1 MRLPQNLIAPAAF
14 VLAAGLSVLAAFWAS
29 AAIEQRTASAVKS
42 LMTQEGLSWVQVETT
57 GLQVRLAGT
66 APTEALRFRAM
77 NLTATLVDSGRIRDL
92 MDVIPAR
99 AIEAPRFSVELL
111 RNDDGISLIGLV
123 PSVEGEVALADE
135 VASIAAGAQIA
146 DMLTKAE
153 FPPPQ
158 GWDTAVDYGLK
169 ALRML
174 PRSKISIEA
183 GRVTITAIS
192 GSEDEKRRYESQLA
206 SARPD
211 GIIVALDISAPRP
224 VLTPFTLRFLKDER
238 GARFDACSADTE
250 AARSRITT
258 AAVAAGMTG
267 KAECVIGLGVPTPR
281 WAEAA
286 ALGIAAVN
294 DLGSGSITFSDA
306 DVTLLATVETPQA
319 TFDRVVGELQ
329 TALPDV
335 FSLKA
340 TLPEKPK
347 DAAAEGPAEF
357 TANLSPDGQIQLR
370 GRLTDVTFRDAV
382 ASYAKAQ
389 FGAGAVYTA
398 TRLDPELPDGW
409 PVRVLA
415 GLEAMS
421 ELTEGSLIV
430 RPDMVE
436 VTGVTASPAAQ
447 ATITRTLSDKLGQG
461 QAFTV
466 NVRYDEALDP
476 TADLPTPQEC
486 VATLNAALA
495 KKKITFAPGSAEIE
509 SDARDTM
516 EALADELR
524 RCPDI
529 AMEIAGHTD
538 SQGGEQSNLAL
549 SQARAE
555 AVLLGL
561 QGRRVLVGALTAKGY
576 GETRPIADNATE
588 AGREANR
595 RIEFTLLT
603 TADATAAAPAAEGA
617 TAAPDGS
624 IDPGAAAS
632 SSAGNDDPGT
642 GDGDPTATE
651 DPGTGDGDPTATEDP
666 GTGDGDPTATE
677 DTGTGDGDPAA
688 TEDTGTGDGDPAAT
702 EAASTAAAGAP
713 SASPTD
719 ATTPAP
725 EEPFVSSAP
734 AEQTRRPERRPAS
747 N

>member
-14 VLAAGLSVLAAFWAS
+14 VLAAGLAVLAAFWAS

-158 GWDTAVDYGLK
+158 GWDTAVDYGLR

-250 AARSRITT
+250 AARNRITT

-267 KAECVIGLGVPTPR
+267 KADCVIGLGVPTPR

-294 DLGSGSITFSDA
+294 ELGSGSITFSDA

-357 TANLSPDGQIQLR
+357 TAALSPDGQIQLR
-370 GRLTDVTFRDAV
+370 GRLTDVTLRDAV

-389 FGAGAVYTA
+389 FGAEAVYTA

-476 TADLPTPQEC
+476 TADLPTPLEC
-486 VATLNAALA
+486 VTTLNAALA

-603 TADATAAAPAAEGA
+603 AADTTAAAPADEGA

-624 IDPGAAAS
+624 IEPGATESAA
-632 SSAGNDDPGT
+632 AGNDDPGT
-642 GDGDPTATE
+642 GDGDSA
-651 DPGTGDGDPTATEDP
+651 
-666 GTGDGDPTATE
+666 ATE

-688 TEDTGTGDGDPAAT
+688 TEDTGTGDGDPTATEDTGTGDGDPAAT
-702 EAASTAAAGAP
+702 EAASTAAAGVD
-713 SASPTD
+713 SDSPAD